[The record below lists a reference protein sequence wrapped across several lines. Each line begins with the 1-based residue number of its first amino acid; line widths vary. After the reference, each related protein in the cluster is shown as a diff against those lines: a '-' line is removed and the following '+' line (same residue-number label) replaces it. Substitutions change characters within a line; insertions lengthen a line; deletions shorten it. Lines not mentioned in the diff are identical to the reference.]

1 MKKYFILATLLIG
14 VLVGASTLSVIAQSS
29 GWVAPTATPPGGN
42 VPAPINVGSILQEKV
57 GGLWIKSGLAVDG
70 NLIIAT
76 GSPVTGKVLTAVD
89 NTGLATWKNSEIGDV
104 IDPYLTVVLCR
115 DNSGWQCAS
124 KIGAARQ
131 ITAQSS
137 SAQNVFNSTVARTN
151 ATQACVQSGYE
162 FVGYKYNTQQT
173 SCGRWFHTVTFDGS
187 GWPWVTS
194 NCGNP
199 IKIINEIYCKEKP
212 VVLPTDLL
220 N

>member
-89 NTGLATWKNSEIGDV
+89 NTGLATWKNSEIGDIV
-104 IDPYLTVVLCR
+104 DPYLTVVLCKSS
-115 DNSGWQCAS
+115 DGWQCAS
-124 KIGAARQ
+124 KIGTARM
-131 ITAQSS
+131 INAQSPS
-137 SAQNVFNSTVARTN
+137 KQTVFDPSVARIN
-151 ATQACVQSGYE
+151 AEQACKQNGHD
-162 FVGYKYNTQQT
+162 FVGYKYYIQPT
-173 SCGRWFHTVTFDGS
+173 SCGRIYHGVIYDGV
-187 GWPWVTS
+187 GWPWQAS
-194 NCGNP
+194 NCGNSVP
-199 IKIINEIYCKEKP
+199 TINEIYCKEKP
-212 VVLPTDLL
+212 VVLPADLL